1 MVYHHVLC
9 TEKFITKLLMTND
22 LLQSVKLAHLKDTT
36 TLEEKKS
43 KLKEGEK
50 DQKRKLKLEEI
61 AEIKVK
67 KRVLESCMESLESN
81 IEKYSI
87 YAEEKSDL
95 SLLTMVLEKKNINSG
110 KCTF

>member
-1 MVYHHVLC
+1 MYVRGWFIIMYLC

-50 DQKRKLKLEEI
+50 DQKR
-61 AEIKVK
+61 
-67 KRVLESCMESLESN
+67 N
-81 IEKYSI
+81 
-87 YAEEKSDL
+87 
-95 SLLTMVLEKKNINSG
+95 
-110 KCTF
+110 

>member
-1 MVYHHVLC
+1 
-9 TEKFITKLLMTND
+9 MTND

-95 SLLTMVLEKKNINSG
+95 SLLTMVLEKKTLILENALSKLNDEV
-110 KCTF
+110 KRV